1 MDLPVPSVGE
11 VHRLLRSL
19 QENLDCP
26 ICLDLMK
33 EPVSTICGHI
43 FCRFCI
49 LKLLDQRKYTTL
61 CPLCS
66 AKITKRS
73 LRADICVKE
82 IIRRVLETIRAFER
96 DIGVKYSDDLC
107 HPKKVIEVASASSTS
122 QENLIVNSVGYRD
135 RSNYMKKEEKRNTD
149 LGNDFNLQQYRVN
162 ERTNFLR
169 KKSYP
174 SNTIVWEIDKEHNGS
189 RRTEDFRPLPS
200 MGSASSEVTFQEENM
215 IKCFTFESSSS
226 SLVDKDCIMNQSQR
240 SCHIE
245 HTGKRAK
252 NEPHLYIDIYGPLE
266 EKNLGSRDDTKT
278 VNESIEIV
286 EGNMTVKQQQ
296 DVSFLDSCIE
306 QPGFSYLQD
315 DRSSSFCRMTQVQW
329 AAEAMNMN
337 TNEQIDN
344 GKETLPDQPAGN
356 LSVVCEENKECQLQ
370 SQTMPDVCL
379 SKSSGGERIQDMNKI
394 SGWFSQSKE
403 ILSSNSL
410 VDGCSEELFQ
420 DPDSSN
426 SLDSEI
432 SQPQGKIFV
441 QKRMPILD
449 LNDFIKRHNVK
460 ANNEELVRKRE
471 DPVLENSDQTFA
483 VVEKTPVE
491 QREAAFS
498 KIALVEEA
506 AVSMLKGDGDKQVQ
520 RECHMLPELNLTDM
534 KHKSSYLNKRNKEL
548 IKPLDK
554 LEVLNKSPKL
564 SEETKKELDIKEQRK
579 MNQDQNK
586 IKWNRK
592 LQLFTKKARRQ
603 SESTKR
609 KINLNERELKQSISF
624 SEIMP
629 SSSVAEDDFCVL
641 QKKLKKAKF
650 CSDTNRSDKLHL
662 CNVDMGYDNRENFTE
677 ETAGS
682 HKANSQDRNS
692 PSQFHPGKADQ
703 AVSKDKQVMMDQLEK
718 FAASSEIIQSDGI
731 CTDSCAEL
739 MSCASEATT
748 LEDSLGQ
755 FSQGEILNTQQRNAM
770 QNNLKQL
777 QQKMAIIEAVLKK
790 GSQSVGSE
798 RGLPERERNYFK
810 REQTETRIE
819 MPYVLEKSVPPLAYT
834 RTPSERNDLLLNE
847 GQEMSLVASGLN
859 KSELDLVHKFARKT
873 KSNWSNRIT
882 EQTTHLI
889 MKTDED
895 LVCDRTLKYFIGI
908 AAKKWVLSYKWII
921 QSFETGR
928 ILNEEDFEVR
938 GDKVTGKNH
947 QGPKRARE
955 SPTRKIFQGME
966 ICCYGP
972 FTDMLPEQL
981 EWIVELCGASIIK
994 QPHLFEHATD
1004 FTAVIVVEPDAWT
1017 EEITCQKLP
1026 SDCIPTIVSCDWV
1039 LDSVSSYQCKPF
1051 KYYSIPKKLSSISK

>member
-252 NEPHLYIDIYGPLE
+252 NEPHLYIG
-266 EKNLGSRDDTKT
+266 
-278 VNESIEIV
+278 
-286 EGNMTVKQQQ
+286 
-296 DVSFLDSCIE
+296 
-306 QPGFSYLQD
+306 
-315 DRSSSFCRMTQVQW
+315 
-329 AAEAMNMN
+329 
-337 TNEQIDN
+337 
-344 GKETLPDQPAGN
+344 
-356 LSVVCEENKECQLQ
+356 
-370 SQTMPDVCL
+370 
-379 SKSSGGERIQDMNKI
+379 
-394 SGWFSQSKE
+394 
-403 ILSSNSL
+403 
-410 VDGCSEELFQ
+410 
-420 DPDSSN
+420 
-426 SLDSEI
+426 
-432 SQPQGKIFV
+432 
-441 QKRMPILD
+441 
-449 LNDFIKRHNVK
+449 
-460 ANNEELVRKRE
+460 
-471 DPVLENSDQTFA
+471 
-483 VVEKTPVE
+483 
-491 QREAAFS
+491 
-498 KIALVEEA
+498 
-506 AVSMLKGDGDKQVQ
+506 
-520 RECHMLPELNLTDM
+520 
-534 KHKSSYLNKRNKEL
+534 
-548 IKPLDK
+548 
-554 LEVLNKSPKL
+554 
-564 SEETKKELDIKEQRK
+564 
-579 MNQDQNK
+579 
-586 IKWNRK
+586 
-592 LQLFTKKARRQ
+592 
-603 SESTKR
+603 
-609 KINLNERELKQSISF
+609 
-624 SEIMP
+624 
-629 SSSVAEDDFCVL
+629 
-641 QKKLKKAKF
+641 
-650 CSDTNRSDKLHL
+650 
-662 CNVDMGYDNRENFTE
+662 
-677 ETAGS
+677 
-682 HKANSQDRNS
+682 
-692 PSQFHPGKADQ
+692 
-703 AVSKDKQVMMDQLEK
+703 
-718 FAASSEIIQSDGI
+718 
-731 CTDSCAEL
+731 AEL